1 MPMRPLPALLCALLA
16 GCSTPGGTPA
26 GEGPAPR
33 QLVARIVQRY
43 PHATDAFTQGLVF
56 HEGSLYEST
65 GKEGTGSL
73 RRLSLEQAAP
83 LWMESLPG
91 VFPEGLASDG
101 ARLYQLT
108 WRNERLF
115 TWAGSPPS
123 RQATLTYAGEGW
135 GLCHW
140 KGLLVRSDGSAL
152 LRFHDPARFAEQKQL
167 RVTLQG
173 QPVYWLNE
181 LACNEDAIYA
191 NVRVRTPLMKN
202 STIVQIG
209 PEAGEVVALLD
220 ASALAREVPVA
231 GEEPDAVLNG
241 IAIEPE
247 SQRIFLTGK
256 YWPTLFEVVFEPAP
270 TSAP

>member
-1 MPMRPLPALLCALLA
+1 MPLRPLTALLCALVA
-16 GCSTPGGTPA
+16 GCSTPSGTPT

-65 GKEGTGSL
+65 GQVGRGSL
-73 RRLSLEQAAP
+73 RRLSLEQAEP
-83 LWMESLPG
+83 VWRQSVPD

-101 ARLYQLT
+101 SRLFQLT
-108 WRNERLF
+108 WRNGQLY

-123 RQATLTYAGEGW
+123 RQGTLTYAGEGW
-135 GLCHW
+135 GLCHR
-140 KGLLVRSDGSAL
+140 KGQLVRSDGSAV
-152 LRFHDPARFAEQKQL
+152 LRFHDPVRFTEQSWM

-173 QPVYWLNE
+173 QPVDWLNE
-181 LACNEDAIYA
+181 LECTDDAIYA
-191 NVRVRTPLMKN
+191 NVWVSTPLMKN
-202 STIVQIG
+202 STIVQIN
-209 PEAGEVVALLD
+209 PETGEVEALID
-220 ASALAREVPVA
+220 ASALVREVDVA
-231 GEEPDAVLNG
+231 SKEPDAVLNG
-241 IAIEPE
+241 IAIEPG

-270 TSAP
+270 TSSP